1 MINMEYV
8 YAAMLLHSLGKEIN
22 EEDLKKVISSAGV
35 QPDEAQ
41 IKAVVSAL
49 KGVDI
54 DKVIS
59 EAQVSQVAAAPAAPA
74 AQHHEAKKEEKK
86 EEPKAEEAAAGLSS
100 LFG

>member
-1 MINMEYV
+1 MEYV

-22 EEDLKKVISSAGV
+22 ENAIKSVISSAGA

-59 EAQVSQVAAAPAAPA
+59 EAQVSQVAAAPAAQA
-74 AQHHEAKKEEKK
+74 APQHHEGKKEERK

>member
-1 MINMEYV
+1 MEYV

-22 EEDLKKVISSAGV
+22 EESLKKVVAAAGV
-35 QPDEAQ
+35 EPDEAQ
-41 IKAVVSAL
+41 VKSVVSAL

-59 EAQVSQVAAAPAAPA
+59 EAQAAPVAAQQAAAPK
-74 AQHHEAKKEEKK
+74 QGEEKKEEKK
-86 EEPKAEEAAAGLSS
+86 EAAVKPEETAAGLSS

>member
-1 MINMEYV
+1 MEYV

-22 EEDLKKVISSAGV
+22 EEGLRQIISAAGA
-35 QPDEAQ
+35 QPDEGQ
-41 IKAVVSAL
+41 IKSVVSAL

-59 EAQVSQVAAAPAAPA
+59 EAQISAAPAAPA

>member
-1 MINMEYV
+1 MEYV

-22 EEDLKKVISSAGV
+22 EDSIKKVIASTGV
-35 QPDEAQ
+35 EPDDGQ

-54 DKVIS
+54 DKIVK
-59 EAQVSQVAAAPAAPA
+59 EAQSAPVASQPAAAET
-74 AQHHEAKKEEKK
+74 HKEEKK
-86 EEPKAEEAAAGLSS
+86 EEAPAVKPEEAAAGLSN

>member
-1 MINMEYV
+1 MEYV
-8 YAAMLLHSLGKEIN
+8 YAAMLLHSFGKEIT
-22 EEDLKKVISSAGV
+22 EESMKSVVSATGTH
-35 QPDEAQ
+35 PDEAQ

-54 DKVIS
+54 EKVIS
-59 EAQVSQVAAAPAAPA
+59 EAQTAAVAAPAAAPV
-74 AQHHEAKKEEKK
+74 AQHHESKKEEKK